1 MGAAESKAG
10 DGLEDVQA
18 QLNAIRAQESLLLHK
33 MQVRRLSTK
42 EHASPRAPA
51 PSTADSLQ
59 GPS

>member
-33 MQVRRLSTK
+33 MQVRLSTK